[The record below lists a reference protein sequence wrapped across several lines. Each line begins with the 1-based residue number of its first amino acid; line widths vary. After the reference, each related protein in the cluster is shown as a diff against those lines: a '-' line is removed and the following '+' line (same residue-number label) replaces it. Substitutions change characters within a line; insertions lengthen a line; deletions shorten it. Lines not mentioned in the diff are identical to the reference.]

1 MSEDFIYLIFQE
13 DLSVLVSPWSLF
25 LLVLIKKK
33 LIETIFVP
41 IRLKFFSSYDEGSY
55 SCDRSPKAI
64 KCILDKLIGT
74 KGLSRLNGQN
84 ISHFQV
90 ALLFQNVAWP
100 SNSSSQI

>member
-1 MSEDFIYLIFQE
+1 MITI
-13 DLSVLVSPWSLF
+13 SPCSN
-25 LLVLIKKK
+25 KKK

-41 IRLKFFSSYDEGSY
+41 TRLKFFSSYDEGSY
-55 SCDRSPKAI
+55 SYDQSPKKAT

-90 ALLFQNVAWP
+90 ALLFQNVA
-100 SNSSSQI
+100 